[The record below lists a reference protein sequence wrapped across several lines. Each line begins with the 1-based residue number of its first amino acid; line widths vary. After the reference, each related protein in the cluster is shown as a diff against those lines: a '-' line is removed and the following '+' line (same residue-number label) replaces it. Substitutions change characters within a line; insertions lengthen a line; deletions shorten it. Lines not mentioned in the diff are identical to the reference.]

1 MADQAS
7 GAALPAGGAVSGSG
21 VRSLETSGIDPAIMS
36 APPRAVLLNVAAILA
51 EEFNASRAAIVIAE
65 AGQHSP
71 PIAAGFQL
79 DEEFSVGWTDLAV
92 GFPLAGM
99 SILRNRVC
107 VTGDVDSDPLLSLEQ
122 RAWLR
127 ENDVRAVWSVP
138 LPAKSGEP
146 AGAAVMMYAN
156 PHRPDPSTVLLCQV
170 YCQHAAMALDNARLY
185 DALRT
190 QAIHDSKTALFTH
203 DYLLEAIRAELSR
216 AARSGQPTALLML
229 DVDDYKSFNDTYG
242 HVAGDHVL
250 AELASIIRD
259 QVRDSDTPA
268 RFGGEEFPVLLPG
281 TSAVEA
287 AEIAERIR
295 AAVEAY
301 PISVKARETAQVT
314 ISIGVAVHHGPSAN
328 PDRIIEAADAALY
341 DSKRSGKN
349 TVRIAP

>member
-1 MADQAS
+1 MFPVELDHIREV
-7 GAALPAGGAVSGSG
+7 AVRFNARLSEG
-21 VRSLETSGIDPAIMS
+21 D
-36 APPRAVLLNVAAILA
+36 VLLNVAAILA
-51 EEFNASRAAIVIAE
+51 EGFNA
-65 AGQHSP
+65 P
-71 PIAAGFQL
+71 
-79 DEEFSVGWTDLAV
+79 AV
-92 GFPLAGM
+92 GDRHRRGRSAQPPDRSRIPAGRGIQRRVDGSRDWLSSGGM
-99 SILRNRVC
+99 SVLRNRVC

-146 AGAAVMMYAN
+146 AGAAVLMYAA
-156 PHRPDPSTVLLCQV
+156 PHRPDTNTVLMCQV
-170 YCQHAAMALDNARLY
+170 YCQHAAMALDNARPY

-229 DVDDYKSFNDTYG
+229 DIGDYKSFNDTYG

-259 QVRDSDTPA
+259 QVSDSDTPA
-268 RFGGEEFPVLLPG
+268 RFGGEEFSVLLPG

-287 AEIAERIR
+287 AERIR
-295 AAVEAY
+295 AAIGAY
-301 PISVKARETAQVT
+301 PISVKAGETARVT
-314 ISIGVAVHHGPSAN
+314 ISIGVAVHEGPSAN
-328 PDRIIEAADAALY
+328 PDLVIEASDAALY